1 MIVALIP
8 AKGKSSRVKKK
19 NLLKI
24 NGKTLVERAIIDCKK
39 SKLVDE
45 CFVSSENNKIYEI
58 SKKNK
63 IHFIKRPKNLSK
75 INTPMSSVI
84 SHFIFYLKKKKINPK
99 TIVLIQPT
107 SPFRPSKIIDKLI
120 LKYKKMNIKS
130 LITIKKTESIFFKSI
145 IKEKNLLKI
154 KYPKYFF
161 GNTQELPKTYV
172 ANGMVYIFDVKEFLK
187 ENKIPLKKAK
197 FVESKIKNDIDIDTI
212 EEFLKA
218 KKIYEKNSQKLY

>member
-1 MIVALIP
+1 MIAALIP

-39 SKLVDE
+39 SKLIDE
-45 CFVSSENNKIYEI
+45 FFVSSEDKKIYEI

-63 IHFIKRPKNLSK
+63 INFVKRPKNLSK

-84 SHFIFYLKKKKINPK
+84 NHFIFYLKKKKINPK

-120 LKYKKMNIKS
+120 LKYKRMRIKS
-130 LITIKKTESIFFKSI
+130 LITIKKTESYFFKTI
-145 IKEKNLLKI
+145 IKEKKALKI

-161 GNTQELPKTYV
+161 GNTQKLPKTYI
-172 ANGMVYIFDVKEFLK
+172 ANGMVYIFDVNEFLK
-187 ENKIPLKKAK
+187 EKQIPLKKVK
-197 FVESKIKNDIDIDTI
+197 FFEIKIKNDIDIDTM

-218 KKIYEKNSQKLY
+218 KKIYEKKS